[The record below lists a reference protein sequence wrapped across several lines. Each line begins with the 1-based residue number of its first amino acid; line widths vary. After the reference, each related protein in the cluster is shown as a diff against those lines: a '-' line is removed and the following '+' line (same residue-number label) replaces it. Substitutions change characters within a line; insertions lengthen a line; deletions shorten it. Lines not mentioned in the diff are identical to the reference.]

1 MRLFTIL
8 LALCQKVGA
17 IADYVVGEYT
27 FEGSSADWH
36 IQKWQS
42 GKMTVESLGL
52 LTQNLDYTNPL
63 GSMYAATY
71 TLTLASSMVST
82 VPFIVDCNT
91 MENSGATFWGTT
103 TAQNGQDKI
112 ELMFVRPMQGS
123 NVRTQHSIK
132 LTGAWK

>member
-17 IADYVVGEYT
+17 IADYVVDEYT
-27 FEGSSADWH
+27 YEGSSVDWRV
-36 IQKWQS
+36 QKWQS

-52 LTQNLDYTNPL
+52 ITQNLNYTSPY
-63 GSMYAATY
+63 GSMYSATY

-82 VPFIVDCNT
+82 IPFIVDCNT
-91 MENSGATFWGTT
+91 LENNGATFWMTT
-103 TAQNGQDKI
+103 TAENNQNKI
-112 ELMFVRPMQGS
+112 QLMFVRATQGS

>member
-17 IADYVVGEYT
+17 IADYVVDEYT
-27 FEGSSADWH
+27 YEGSSVDWRV
-36 IQKWQS
+36 QKWQS

-52 LTQNLDYTNPL
+52 ITRNLNYTSPY
-63 GSMYAATY
+63 GSMYSATY

-82 VPFIVDCNT
+82 IPFIVDCNT
-91 MENSGATFWGTT
+91 LENNGATFWMTT
-103 TAQNGQDKI
+103 TAENNQNKI
-112 ELMFVRPMQGS
+112 QLMFVRATQGS

>member
-17 IADYVVGEYT
+17 IADYVVDEYT
-27 FEGSSADWH
+27 YEGSSVDWRV
-36 IQKWQS
+36 QKWQS

-52 LTQNLDYTNPL
+52 ITQNLNYTSPY
-63 GSMYAATY
+63 GSMYSATY

-82 VPFIVDCNT
+82 IPFIVDCNT
-91 MENSGATFWGTT
+91 LENNGATFWMTT
-103 TAQNGQDKI
+103 TAENNQNKI
-112 ELMFVRPMQGS
+112 QLMFMRAAQGS

>member
-17 IADYVVGEYT
+17 IADYVVDEYT
-27 FEGSSADWH
+27 YEGSSVDWR

-52 LTQNLDYTNPL
+52 ITQNLNYTSPY
-63 GSMYAATY
+63 GSMYSATY
-71 TLTLASSMVST
+71 ALTLASSMVST
-82 VPFIVDCNT
+82 IPFIVDCNT
-91 MENSGATFWGTT
+91 LDNNGATFWMTT
-103 TAQNGQDKI
+103 TAENNQNKI
-112 ELMFVRPMQGS
+112 QLMFVRATQGS

>member
-17 IADYVVGEYT
+17 IADYIVDEYIY
-27 FEGSSADWH
+27 EGSSVSWRV
-36 IQKWQS
+36 QKYQS
-42 GKMTVESLGL
+42 GKMTIESIGLITQYIDYATALG
-52 LTQNLDYTNPL
+52 D
-63 GSMYAATY
+63 MYSGTY
-71 TLTLASSMVST
+71 TLTLATSMVST

-91 MENSGATFWGTT
+91 MENSGVTFWGTT
-103 TAQNGQDKI
+103 TAQNSQDKI
-112 ELMFVRPMQGS
+112 ELMFVRPVQGS